1 MREINFPS
9 GVVSSHGAVV
19 DLVRGCLKPGL
30 AVRLR
35 AVGVKDTNGV
45 WKSAFGRFDL
55 AKQADLRPGD
65 VHPKDKVILV
75 DEVLS
80 GDGFLAK
87 LEPAL
92 RGEPLRVG
100 GVDLRNHGMEGGWEA
115 YQHTDDWRDY
125 GTQWPCI
132 VAAPQV
138 QIRPRPHVR
147 EPIEA
152 DGQVF
157 DGLDQLLD
165 HISDM
170 IPTPG
175 HRGRDVRFSQFQLL
189 IWDYHGRI
197 DRCEIDG
204 TSVRI
209 AVSPPNA
216 SGLRLVGIAAGASV
230 RRSDRPGCADDSTN
244 RAWRTRQQG
253 QLGAELGEEVVAEA
267 KIGIGTRKP
276 SFGCYKGSL
285 RQPRVRNRQR
295 FLRHQRASPL
305 PAQRVEDVQNPDDVL
320 PFRKLGGASPV
331 EAIAGVLGDARLLRS
346 SLRVCRY
353 SSHAD
358 QSWWR
363 QAAA

>member
-189 IWDYHGRI
+189 IWDYRGRI

-230 RRSDRPGCADDSTN
+230 QKSIALDAPTTQQIELGEPVN
-244 RAWRTRQQG
+244 RVN
-253 QLGAELGEEVVAEA
+253 LVLKLGEEVVAEA
-267 KIGIGTRKP
+267 KIDWYEEALFRMLQGLP
-276 SFGCYKGSL
+276 SPAESAES
-285 RQPRVRNRQR
+285 PAVPP
-295 FLRHQRASPL
+295 ASTSEPS

-331 EAIAGVLGDARLLRS
+331 EAIAGVLGDARS
-346 SLRVCRY
+346 SGLPSAYVAIHHTRI
-353 SSHAD
+353 D
-358 QSWWR
+358 SWWR